1 MKMPAVYFSH
11 GQESGPWGT
20 KIRSMADTVRAL
32 GCRAESVDY
41 QGIADP
47 GERVE
52 KLIAECAGAEER
64 LVLVGSSMG
73 GYVATAAAL
82 PLAAAGV
89 FVLAPAY
96 YIEGFESLTPP
107 PPELPVCIV
116 HGWHDDVVP
125 VENSIRFARECSA
138 DLHVL
143 DGDHRLTTN
152 IDAINRIL
160 TDFIERVNGTR
171 NWGQ

>member
-1 MKMPAVYFSH
+1 MTTVIFSH

-20 KIRSMADTVRAL
+20 KIRAMAERVRSL
-32 GCRAESVDY
+32 GCEADSIDY

-47 GERVE
+47 TERVE
-52 KLIAECAGAEER
+52 KCIRECAGIDDQ

-73 GYVATAAAL
+73 GHVATAAA
-82 PLAAAGV
+82 AETGAAGL

-96 YIEGFESLTPP
+96 YMDGYEELTPLP
-107 PPELPVCIV
+107 PSIPITIV

-125 VENSIRFARECSA
+125 VENSIRYAQTCA
-138 DLHVL
+138 ATLHIV

-152 IDAINRIL
+152 IEEIKKYL
-160 TDFIERVNGTR
+160 
-171 NWGQ
+171 GQLIRQVTGEQ